1 MTNIDPEGLVSTF
14 LHNVIQIK
22 GFVAGEA
29 RRGRR
34 LCHLEN
40 VNCTVRN
47 RVILTVR
54 KEGKRGKG
62 KSEVDRISEKRRP
75 LIDSR
80 WK

>member
-1 MTNIDPEGLVSTF
+1 MS

-22 GFVAGEA
+22 GSVAGEA
-29 RRGRR
+29 RCRRR

-47 RVILTVR
+47 RVILTVKKEEEKR
-54 KEGKRGKG
+54 K
-62 KSEVDRISEKRRP
+62 KSEVERISEKTRS